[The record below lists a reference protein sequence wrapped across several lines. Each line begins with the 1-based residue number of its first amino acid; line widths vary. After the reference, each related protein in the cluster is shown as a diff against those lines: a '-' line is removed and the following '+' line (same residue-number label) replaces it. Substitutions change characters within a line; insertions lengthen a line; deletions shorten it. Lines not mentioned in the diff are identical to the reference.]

1 MEEKKVKRSLSL
13 IDRHSTYKLVIPDLV
28 QKKIREWCYNFPTK
42 EWSGTLFYSVEGSFQ
57 DGSLVLTC
65 KDIYISDIGSA
76 AYTEYDHTADIVTYQ
91 TEHDLLDCYT
101 GLIHSHNQMATF
113 FSGTDQNTLV
123 EEGMSMPHF
132 LSLIVNNEGK
142 YTAKITRRV
151 SLGTTQ
157 ISYPTFG
164 GEQKSEDAEVTVNEY
179 LEAFPLEIDVQ
190 EDTTI
195 RDEVLQRIKEIE
207 ANKRN
212 RGNSAPYREF
222 TGIWKPKG
230 MTKQDETPVKIPV
243 ETPKAKVSQ
252 PTLFPQEDSD
262 GSWVNI
268 KVPDDLVERL
278 TVQLVSG
285 SITATNNSTFD
296 IDKWCSSVM
305 EKAFNR
311 RFPDPQ
317 DLENWLD
324 IYVEFLTWYTVW
336 KEVEDVDADMI
347 AKAVAARLLKECEQL
362 PNNTVLDA
370 IMYKLKEIIE

>member
-1 MEEKKVKRSLSL
+1 M
-13 IDRHSTYKLVIPDLV
+13 
-28 QKKIREWCYNFPTK
+28 
-42 EWSGTLFYSVEGSFQ
+42 FYSVEGSFQ

-65 KDIYISDIGSA
+65 RDIYISDIGSGT
-76 AYTEYDHTADIVTYQ
+76 YTEFDHTADIVNYQ
-91 TEHDLLDCYT
+91 IEHELLNCYT
-101 GLIHSHNQMATF
+101 GLIHSHQSLPTF

-151 SLGTTQ
+151 SLGTTR
-157 ISYPTFG
+157 ISYPTFE

-179 LEAFPLEIDVQ
+179 LEAFPLEIDIQ
-190 EDTTI
+190 GDTTI
-195 RDEVLQRIKEIE
+195 KDEVLQRIKEIE
-207 ANKRN
+207 ADKRSKSN
-212 RGNSAPYREF
+212 FTPYKDF
-222 TGIWKPKG
+222 TGIWKPIG
-230 MTKQDETPVKIPV
+230 MIEQNETPVKIPV
-243 ETPKAKVSQ
+243 ETSKVKVSQ

-262 GSWVNI
+262 GSWINI
-268 KVPDDLVERL
+268 KVPDDLVKRL

-285 SITATNNSTFD
+285 SITATDNSTFD
-296 IDKWCSSVM
+296 MDRWCSSVM

-347 AKAVAARLLKECEQL
+347 AKAVAARLLEECEQL

-370 IMYKLKEIIE
+370 IICKLKEIIE